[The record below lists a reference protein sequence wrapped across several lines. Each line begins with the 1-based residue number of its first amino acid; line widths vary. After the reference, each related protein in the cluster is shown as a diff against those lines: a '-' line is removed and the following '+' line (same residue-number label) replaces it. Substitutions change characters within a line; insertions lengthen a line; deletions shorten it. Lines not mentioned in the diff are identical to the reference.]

1 MPTNLRQY
9 HQNAGAAEVSDDSA
23 VLLALGRLQASV
35 DHMQRDF
42 AEEKRSAT
50 ESRRAIYHRHD
61 DLQGEIAEMKT
72 DIAKSGHVVEQ
83 VREEVKQIGVKVA
96 NHKADIQPSIDD
108 WKKIKALGLGV
119 TGVLAIGG
127 LSVGALL
134 AMGWDAFKAALRSF
148 LG

>member
-1 MPTNLRQY
+1 MSN
-9 HQNAGAAEVSDDSA
+9 DDA
-23 VLLALGRLQASV
+23 ILLALGRLQASM

-50 ESRRAIYHRHD
+50 ESRRALYERHD
-61 DLQGEIAEMKT
+61 DLQEQIGGLKMDLQI
-72 DIAKSGHVVEQ
+72 SGQITAQ
-83 VREEVKQIGVKVA
+83 VREEVKTVSQKVDQ
-96 NHKADIQPSIDD
+96 HKSDIQPSLDD
-108 WKKIKALGLGV
+108 WRKIKSLGLGV